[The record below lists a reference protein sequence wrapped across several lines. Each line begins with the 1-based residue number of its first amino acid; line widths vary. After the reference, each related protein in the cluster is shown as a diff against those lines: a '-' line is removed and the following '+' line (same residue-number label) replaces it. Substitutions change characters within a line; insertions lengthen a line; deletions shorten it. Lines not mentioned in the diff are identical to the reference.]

1 MVATSVVLTVSAEG
15 TMAAFN
21 AVMAQLT
28 QNAQGSPAQPTQP
41 PPPAQPTAALQPTTT
56 TAILQP
62 TAALQPSQAPPPPP
76 VPTPTLGGSQFHSS
90 GKDKFIY
97 YRDCFDLDEGIT
109 SAGVDNRCEFTFGPG
124 ADASGSTL
132 EFIPNPPAAFAFS
145 GVFMSEPGFANCQG
159 STKLSSQTDP
169 NIAIMGYYVCFVTRE
184 GRYGW
189 MYFKTMD
196 PVNGMVFDWV
206 TYQ

>member
-1 MVATSVVLTVSAEG
+1 
-15 TMAAFN
+15 
-21 AVMAQLT
+21 
-28 QNAQGSPAQPTQP
+28 
-41 PPPAQPTAALQPTTT
+41 
-56 TAILQP
+56 
-62 TAALQPSQAPPPPP
+62 
-76 VPTPTLGGSQFHSS
+76 
-90 GKDKFIY
+90 
-97 YRDCFDLDEGIT
+97 
-109 SAGVDNRCEFTFGPG
+109 VDNRCEFTFGPG